1 MHKYLS
7 AIGFKHIES
16 KAQLKKLLEFTE
28 TSFQFEKTVK
38 VKENVE
44 LSERIKH
51 FTKDMGIFSFG
62 TNGAKREKKSVENE
76 KYEFLQQ
83 FAVGSFAP
91 SYPL

>member
-16 KAQLKKLLEFTE
+16 RAQLNKLIEFTE

-44 LSERIKH
+44 ISERIKH
-51 FTKDMGIFSFG
+51 FTKDMGLM
-62 TNGAKREKKSVENE
+62 VC
-76 KYEFLQQ
+76 
-83 FAVGSFAP
+83 GSYDQVSSISSKFM
-91 SYPL
+91 